1 MLEYLSRCGPTRR
14 GLHIPCRKPCT
25 FLIDNASSGS
35 HSGTTDLPSGE
46 LTSFRMSFAAATFV
60 GMAAHDPRLFSI
72 APLGA
77 TICCSTQGALTLA
90 GFDTRQGADRK
101 VSCFMCRLAATFA
114 SSSMRLARARSSFTS
129 ALALRCSALVLLV
142 SAARLAFI
150 CASSRSCIAS

>member
-1 MLEYLSRCGPTRR
+1 MLKSSILCGPTRR
-14 GLHIPCRKPCT
+14 GLRNPCRKPCT
-25 FLIDNASSGS
+25 FLIDDASSRS
-35 HSGTTDLPSGE
+35 HSDKREFCSNRSL
-46 LTSFRMSFAAATFV
+46 RMSFVAATFV
-60 GMAAHDPRLFSI
+60 GMVAHDPRSFSI

-77 TICCSTQGALTLA
+77 TICCSTQGTVALA

-101 VSCFMCRLAATFA
+101 LSCFMCRLAATFA

-150 CASSRSCIAS
+150 CASSLSCIAS